1 MRTEEMDVVVI
12 GGGPAGLAAAV
23 AARDAGAER
32 LLLVERGNQLG
43 GILNQCIHDGFGTK
57 IFGEALT
64 GPEYAQIY
72 IERLEQANVPC
83 SLNSMVLDLTP
94 DRELTVLSEEGMR
107 RISAKSVVLSMGCR
121 ERSRGALRIPGSRPA
136 GVFTAG
142 VVQHYMNERNI
153 MVGERA
159 VILGSG
165 DIGLIMA
172 RRLTL
177 EGAKVLCVAE
187 ILPYPSG
194 IARNIV
200 QCLEDFDIPLRLS
213 TTVVEIHGTDKLT
226 GVTLARIGP
235 RGGVVRGTKEYL
247 ECDTLLLSVG
257 LIPENELA
265 KKAAVEL
272 SPVTNGPIVDDCFQT
287 SVPGIF
293 CAGNC
298 LQVHDLVD
306 YASLEAERAGK
317 CAATYADKGTLP
329 ASTIKVKPSPEIR
342 YVVPQEISG
351 TEAVD
356 FALRVRRPGE
366 GRYVVIRRN
375 GTVLRRLK
383 QLLLEPS
390 AMIRVRVR
398 ADRFQNGV
406 GDLTVGLEK

>member
-12 GGGPAGLAAAV
+12 GGGPAGMAAA
-23 AARDAGAER
+23 AAASDEGAER
-32 LLLVERGNQLG
+32 LLLVERGDALG

-72 IERLEQANVPC
+72 IDRLEKAKVSC
-83 SLNSMVLDLTP
+83 SMNSMVLDLNE
-94 DRELTVLSEEGMR
+94 DGELTVLSESGMR
-107 RISAKSVVLSMGCR
+107 RIRAKSVVLSMGCR
-121 ERSRGALRIPGSRPA
+121 ERSRGAIRIPGSRPA

-142 VVQHYMNERNI
+142 VVQYYMNERNI
-153 MVGERA
+153 TVGRKA

-177 EGAKVLCVAE
+177 EGAKVACVAE

-213 TTVVEIHGTDKLT
+213 TTVVEIHGTDRLT
-226 GVTLARIGP
+226 GVTLARVGP
-235 RGGVVRGTKEYL
+235 KGGIVPGTKEYI

-265 KKAAVEL
+265 KKAGVNIN
-272 SPVTNGPIVDDCFQT
+272 PVTNGPVVDDSFQT

-293 CAGNC
+293 SAGNC

-317 CAATYADKGTLP
+317 CAAIYAAKGSLP
-329 ASTIKVKPSPEIR
+329 IPTIKVTPGKDIR
-342 YVVPQEISG
+342 YVVPQSINGLE
-351 TEAVD
+351 TVD
-356 FALRVRRPGE
+356 FAMRVRSPDKN
-366 GRYVVIRRN
+366 RYVVIRRN
-375 GTVLRRLK
+375 GEVVRKLR
-383 QLLLEPS
+383 QLLVEPS

-398 ADRFQNGV
+398 ADRFQGGS
-406 GDLTVGLEK
+406 GDLKVELE